1 MIPKNNLFENLVIL
15 KGIQDMNIL
24 NKYIDHTN
32 LKPFATKTDI
42 ENLCADAREWDFASV
57 CVNPC
62 DIALAKELLEGS
74 DVMTCTVIGFPLGRN
89 TTAIKVAETEEAYA
103 LGCDEFDM
111 VINVGKLKDGCVDYV
126 RDEIAAVVKAAKGK
140 TVKVIIETGLLTDE
154 EKALATRLSCE
165 AGAHFVKTC
174 TGVSA
179 GVATVEDIRLMKA
192 NISGNVRL
200 KASSGIKTYETAKAL
215 IDAGAERIGTSSGIA
230 IITGDPRN

>member
-1 MIPKNNLFENLVIL
+1 MKA
-15 KGIQDMNIL
+15 L
-24 NKYIDHTN
+24 NKYIDHIN
-32 LKPFATKTDI
+32 LKPFATKADI
-42 ENLCADAREWDFASV
+42 EKLCADAREWNFASV

-62 DIALAKELLEGS
+62 DISLAKELLAGS

-89 TTAIKVAETEEAYA
+89 TTAIKVAETEDAYA
-103 LGCDEFDM
+103 QGCDEFDM
-111 VINVGKLKDGCVDYV
+111 VINVGKLKDGCADYV
-126 RDEIAAVVKAAKGK
+126 RNEIAAVVRAAKGR

-192 NISGNVRL
+192 NLSGDVQL
-200 KASSGIKTYETAKAL
+200 KASAGIKTYEAAKAL
-215 IDAGAERIGTSSGIA
+215 VEAGADRLGTSSGID
-230 IITGDPRN
+230 IITGAPKN